1 MSALAWIAAGAP
13 VAVLAYAYAAYPLLL
28 RIVAAVRRAPPPAEP
43 PREWPAVTL
52 TVPAYNE
59 ERTIRRTL
67 ETLLEL
73 DYPPEKRH
81 ILVVSDASNDR
92 TDEIV
97 AEFSDRGVEL
107 LRLPQRRGKTG
118 AENAALSRLRGEI
131 VVNTDASV
139 RVDRRALRRLVAAFA
154 DPSVGVAS
162 GRDVSVAALDGEADT
177 GEAGYVGYEMTIR
190 DLETRAGGIIGAS
203 GCLYAI
209 RTHLHRTRIPEGLS
223 RDFAAAL
230 LARER
235 GFRAVSVPDAICF
248 VPRTSDLTGE
258 YRRKV
263 RTFARGMQTLAWKR
277 ALLNPLRYGAFAW
290 MLWSHKVCRWVFPWV
305 AAASTAALAVASLHV
320 PWTRGLLAAA
330 GCAAAAGAAGAVWPR
345 AWRIPRALRWPAFFF
360 AGSLAVLSAS
370 ARVWRRRNH
379 AIWEPTRRN
388 AARSG

>member
-1 MSALAWIAAGAP
+1 MSVLAWIAVAAP
-13 VAVLAYAYAAYPLLL
+13 AALLAYAYAAYPLLL
-28 RIVAAVRRAPPPAEP
+28 RIAAARNPTPRPAH
-43 PREWPAVTL
+43 PREWPAVTI

-81 ILVVSDASNDR
+81 ILVVSDASTDR

-97 AEFSDRGVEL
+97 SEFGDGGVEL
-107 LRLPQRRGKTG
+107 LRLPRRRGKTG
-118 AENAALSRLRGEI
+118 AENAALARIRGEI

-139 RVDRRALRRLVAAFA
+139 RVDRRALKRLVAALA

-162 GRDVSVAALDGEADT
+162 GRDVSVATLDSEHDT
-177 GEAGYVGYEMTIR
+177 GEAGYVGYEMKIR
-190 DLETRAGGIIGAS
+190 DWETRAGGIIGAS

-209 RTHLHRTRIPEGLS
+209 RAHLHRAHIPEGLS

-230 LARER
+230 IARAH
-235 GFRAVSVPDAICF
+235 GFRAVSVPDAICT
-248 VPRTSDLTGE
+248 VPRTADLARE

-277 ALLNPLRYGAFAW
+277 ALLNPFRYGAFSW

-305 AAASTAALAVASLHV
+305 AAAAAAALAVASPHV
-320 PWTRGLLAAA
+320 AWSRWVLAAA
-330 GCAAAAGAAGAVWPR
+330 ACAGVLGAAGALWPR
-345 AWRIPRALRWPAFFF
+345 RWSTPRALAWPAFFL
-360 AGSLAVLSAS
+360 AGSLAVLHAS
-370 ARVWRRRNH
+370 LRVLRRQHH
-379 AIWEPTRRN
+379 AVWEPTRRD
-388 AARSG
+388 AVRSS